1 AAVLSLPT
9 EAISQ
14 LFLTGVGNRSVFDAR
29 TIYYL
34 SFSGQ
39 QERVPVIH
47 PVVDYNNVVNNNIF
61 GGEFSYKTNFTSLTR
76 STAAFDPIT
85 TLANTNS
92 LCMTASADPLA
103 RLPAQCLLRGIPGTY
118 TRLAAEAQW
127 RRSFTD
133 SAGEVWTPLA
143 SV

>member
-1 AAVLSLPT
+1 
-9 EAISQ
+9 
-14 LFLTGVGNRSVFDAR
+14 
-29 TIYYL
+29 
-34 SFSGQ
+34 FSGQ

-85 TLANTNS
+85 TLANTNG
-92 LCMTASADPLA
+92 LCLNASADPMA
-103 RLPAQCLLRGIPGTY
+103 RLPAQCLLRGMPGTY
-118 TRLAAEAQW
+118 TRATVEAQW

-133 SAGEVWTPLA
+133 PIGQIWTPFAIVRADAIDA
-143 SV
+143 SISNQPGVSNFLPVGDTQALRVMP